1 MTAVT
6 GANVTADASL
16 MNESI
21 TAAVTDIHDLYSTY
35 GEFMPTG
42 NDPTLGQLG
51 SVRYSNLSTA
61 NASTTATNNSGNA

>member
-1 MTAVT
+1 MTAIT

-42 NDPTLGQLG
+42 NDPTIGQLG
-51 SVRYSNLSTA
+51 SIRYSNLSTA
-61 NASTTATNNSGNA
+61 TGSETATNVGG

>member
-1 MTAVT
+1 MTAIT
-6 GANVTADASL
+6 GANVTADSSL

-51 SVRYSNLSTA
+51 SVRYSNLSTQA
-61 NASTTATNNSGNA
+61 ASNQATDVGNG